1 MPDLFRVYRH
11 PTCKLPTFSLLPP
24 PPSTLTCVQVSGT
37 AGQMM
42 NMVVPTTGIWGTASV
57 DGLNQD
63 KNDKSGSAVRGGGG
77 GLDLH
82 LGHRQRRRIEPV

>member
-1 MPDLFRVYRH
+1 
-11 PTCKLPTFSLLPP
+11 
-24 PPSTLTCVQVSGT
+24 
-37 AGQMM
+37 MM
-42 NMVVPTTGIWGTASV
+42 TMVVPTTGIWGTASV